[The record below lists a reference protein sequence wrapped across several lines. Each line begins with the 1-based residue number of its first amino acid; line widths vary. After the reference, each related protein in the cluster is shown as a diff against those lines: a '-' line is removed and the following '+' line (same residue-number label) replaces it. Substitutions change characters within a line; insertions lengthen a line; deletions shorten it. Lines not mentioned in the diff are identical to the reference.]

1 MQRSEIMSKIQ
12 RTYDQSNVIRLKHK
26 ISNETMNYK
35 KEGENIRAIRAFG
48 QLKTEQPNPFALNN
62 N

>member
-1 MQRSEIMSKIQ
+1 MSKIQ
-12 RTYDQSNVIRLKHK
+12 RTYDQSNAIRLKHK

-35 KEGENIRAIRAFG
+35 KEGEKIRAIRAFG